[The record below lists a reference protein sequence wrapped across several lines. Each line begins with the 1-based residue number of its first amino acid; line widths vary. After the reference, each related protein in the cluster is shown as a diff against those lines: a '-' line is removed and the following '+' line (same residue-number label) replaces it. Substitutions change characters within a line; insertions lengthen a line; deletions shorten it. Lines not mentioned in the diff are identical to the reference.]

1 MAEFLHETLL
11 QFVLLDEADD
21 VAHHRAEG
29 LLLYTH
35 LETGAYS
42 SVLNCGKCAKKPKKT
57 RAFA

>member
-11 QFVLLDEADD
+11 QFVLLYEADD

-35 LETGAYS
+35 LGRGGAGCR
-42 SVLNCGKCAKKPKKT
+42 VQGKL
-57 RAFA
+57 FILYL

>member
-11 QFVLLDEADD
+11 QFVLLYEADD

-35 LETGAYS
+35 LLLYTPLLPLYHI
-42 SVLNCGKCAKKPKKT
+42 
-57 RAFA
+57 F

>member
-21 VAHHRAEG
+21 VSHHRAEG

-42 SVLNCGKCAKKPKKT
+42 SVLNCGKCAKKKQ
-57 RAFA
+57 